1 MTTEEKLNVM
11 METSDRALR
20 NLRADI
26 KTLESWIGEND
37 LTEDQKEELE
47 NLILWMGKHAQWI
60 ENGIT
65 TVKSE

>member
-1 MTTEEKLNVM
+1 MTTEEKLRVM
-11 METSDRALR
+11 METADRAMR

-26 KTLESWIGEND
+26 STLESWVKDNK

-47 NLILWMGKHAQWI
+47 NLIIWMEKHAQWI

-65 TVKSE
+65 TAKTE

>member
-1 MTTEEKLNVM
+1 MTTEEKLKVV
-11 METSDRALR
+11 METADRALR

-26 KTLESWIGEND
+26 STLESWVKENK

-47 NLILWMGKHAQWI
+47 NLIIWMGKHAQWI

-65 TVKSE
+65 TVKTE